1 MSTRQ
6 RHKSWLNYPIFE
18 LLSSMRF
25 AVALLTVLSI
35 AAVVG
40 TVIPQN
46 RPQQDYVFTFGT
58 FWSRIFSWL
67 GLYDVYSSAWFVLIL
82 VFLVLSTGLCLI
94 RHVPSFIREMKSFRT
109 AVKINN
115 VSHNHIFSGRLS
127 DDVCERFLQARGF
140 RTKRVNRED
149 GVLIAAHRGYLNK
162 LGYVF
167 AHAALI
173 IICLGGL
180 MDSDLSIKLGVLT
193 GRFVP
198 NKNAQYVDEFPPESR
213 RSHNSLSFRGDISLP
228 ENQSTDAVFLNIGD
242 KGVLVQELPF
252 TIKLNKFNIDFYENG
267 MPKDFASEVTITN
280 KKTGESQD
288 AVVKVNH
295 PIKVDG
301 VTIYQAG
308 YGDGGS
314 PLEFDIWALPD
325 PSYKPQTLSVRSKTQ
340 VPLPLGNE
348 EYRLSF
354 TDFRSYN
361 VMLDEENKND
371 DKPTY
376 RNMGATITYNISDGA
391 GQTYI
396 FTNYMLPQV
405 RDNRA
410 YYFYGVRKPNDKAFR
425 WLAIPLD
432 RDGSIETFMRL
443 RQAFY
448 DEKTVDKV
456 VDKMANLTTDMDKE
470 KIKKF
475 TQSVLAMFIR
485 GGYTMV
491 DDFIREKVPANEQE
505 NMARNFYQ
513 TIAFAANQL
522 LDEVIL
528 DSKQESWAESA
539 ERNVFVL
546 DSLNALTGLHKY
558 PSPLLLQ
565 LKSYEEVS
573 ATGLQ
578 MTRSPGEKW
587 VYLGSFLLTIGCIF
601 MLYLYER
608 RAWILL
614 GENKLTFAMMAG
626 RHKRDLDKEFNQ
638 EIEQINQLIRD
649 FKALSSD
656 NKDNQS

>member
-1 MSTRQ
+1 MSTRE
-6 RHKSWLNYPIFE
+6 RNKSWLHYPIFE

-46 RPQQDYVFTFGT
+46 RPLQDYVFTFGT

-67 GLYDVYSSAWFVLIL
+67 GLYDVYSSLWFVLIL
-82 VFLVLSTGLCLI
+82 VFLVLSTTLCLV
-94 RHVPSFIREMKSFRT
+94 RHVPSFVREMKSFRT
-109 AVKINN
+109 SVKINT
-115 VSHNHIFSGRLS
+115 VRHNHIFSGRLS
-127 DDVCERFLQARGF
+127 ADVSERFLQAKGF
-140 RTKRVNRED
+140 RTKRITRED
-149 GVLIAAHRGYLNK
+149 GILIAAHRGYFNK

-198 NKNAQYVDEFPPESR
+198 NKNAQYVDEFPKESR
-213 RSHNSLSFRGDISLP
+213 RSQDSLSFRGDISLP
-228 ENQSTDAVFLNIGD
+228 EKQSTDAVFLNIGD

-252 TIKLNKFNIDFYENG
+252 SIKLNKFNIDFYENG
-267 MPKDFASEVTITN
+267 MPKDFASEVTVTN
-280 KKTGESQD
+280 KKTGESTD
-288 AVVKVNH
+288 AVVRVNH
-295 PIKVDG
+295 PLKVDG

-325 PSYKPQTLSVRSKTQ
+325 TSYQPQTLTVRSKSQ

-354 TDFRSYN
+354 TDFRSSN
-361 VMLDEENKND
+361 VMLDEENQND
-371 DKPTY
+371 EKPTY
-376 RNMGATITYNISDGA
+376 RNMGATITYSISDSA
-391 GQTYI
+391 GQSYI

-410 YYFYGVRKPNDKAFR
+410 YNFYGVRQANEAAFR

-432 RDGSIETFMRL
+432 RNGSMETFMRL

-456 VDKMANLTTDMDKE
+456 VNKIANLTTDVDKD

-475 TQSVLAMFIR
+475 TQSVLALFIR

-491 DDFIREKVPANEQE
+491 DDFIREKVPAGEQE

-522 LDEVIL
+522 LDEVIN
-528 DSKQESWAESA
+528 DSKQEAWAESA

-558 PSPLLLQ
+558 PSPILLQ
-565 LKSYEEVS
+565 LKSYEEVN

-587 VYLGSFLLTIGCIF
+587 VYLGSFLLTLGCIF

-608 RAWILL
+608 RAWILCN
-614 GENKLTFAMMAG
+614 EDNLTLAMTAG
-626 RHKRDLDKEFNQ
+626 RHRQNLDKEFNLY
-638 EIEQINQLIRD
+638 IEQINQLIKD
-649 FKALSSD
+649 FSVISTD
-656 NKDNQS
+656 NKDK